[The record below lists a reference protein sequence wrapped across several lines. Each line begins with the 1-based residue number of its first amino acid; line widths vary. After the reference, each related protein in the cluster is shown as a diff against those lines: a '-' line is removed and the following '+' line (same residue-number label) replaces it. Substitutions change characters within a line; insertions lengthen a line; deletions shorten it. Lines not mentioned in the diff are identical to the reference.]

1 MRGRALRHRQPPQSA
16 AEPNH
21 GGLDAADSVA
31 SLGVCDCNSEHGRYL
46 GNRHR
51 RQPRAPFGSGRA
63 PAGAAHARSQAGG
76 LAEPQPHAGRRRYGR
91 RGRPVRLRA
100 QPAGRVGLGP
110 GARRRP
116 AAGSGPRAEGRRPMA
131 ALHQQAV
138 QRSAER
144 LHGPVLVATRARW
157 LQHCR
162 RPCHGARA
170 DDCTALGSPGRQ
182 MAACA
187 ALEGPGP
194 TVDASVRQHA
204 DPLDR
209 RFGRRPG

>member
-31 SLGVCDCNSEHGRYL
+31 SLGVCDCNSEHDRYL

-51 RQPRAPFGSGRA
+51 DSQELRSGSGRA
-63 PAGAAHARSQAGG
+63 PAGAALARSQAGG

-116 AAGSGPRAEGRRPMA
+116 AAGSGPRAEGRRLA
-131 ALHQQAV
+131 GLHHSAL
-138 QRSAER
+138 QRKSFQ
-144 LHGPVLVATRARW
+144 LHRPVLVEHRIR
-157 LQHCR
+157 
-162 RPCHGARA
+162 
-170 DDCTALGSPGRQ
+170 
-182 MAACA
+182 
-187 ALEGPGP
+187 
-194 TVDASVRQHA
+194 V
-204 DPLDR
+204 LDR
-209 RFGRRPG
+209 RRAHHSAGPNGRRNLVRGDRGRWRLAFDGSGPALDPGL